1 MEQVDLNM
9 DTAGDPAIQ
18 PPENTGSVVE
28 DGQPLDRPEWL
39 PEKFKSPEA
48 MAEAYGQLE
57 QKLSQGGQEET
68 IGDDASFD
76 DLQATPKAVTSEIL
90 TQYTKEYMD
99 TGSISEDS
107 YTNLASQGIDRTA
120 VDSYISG
127 QRALVEQNLQA
138 VYTEVGGQQ
147 EYTNLIDWATRNL
160 QQGDIDSFNEAV
172 QTTNPTGTLNM
183 QRAMFAI
190 RGLKAQRDGAEGQQP
205 SLLQGNTSTG
215 SSGNT
220 FKSTAQ
226 VIAAMQDS
234 RYEQDPA
241 YRQEVQDRLAI
252 SDVF

>member
-1 MEQVDLNM
+1 MEQIDINVDG
-9 DTAGDPAIQ
+9 AVDPATQ
-18 PPENTGSVVE
+18 PPDNSVQVVD

-48 MAEAYGQLE
+48 MAEAYSQLE
-57 QKLSQGGQEET
+57 QKLSQGVQTET
-68 IGDDASFD
+68 LEDDASLN

-99 TGSISEDS
+99 NGSISEDS

-127 QRALVEQNLQA
+127 QRALVEQNLQV

-147 EYTNLIDWATRNL
+147 EYTHLVDWATRNL

-172 QTTNPTGTLNM
+172 QTTNSNGTLNM
-183 QRAMFAI
+183 ERAMFAI
-190 RGLKAQRDGAEGQQP
+190 RGLKAQRDTAEGSQP
-205 SLLQGNTSTG
+205 SLLQGTTATG
-215 SSGNT
+215 TSGNV

-226 VIAAMQDS
+226 VITAMQDP

-252 SDVF
+252 SNVF